1 VSPIIIAVVI
11 LAILYA
17 FLNGLNDSSS
27 IVATMISSRAL
38 SPRTALGITA
48 VAEFSG
54 PFILG
59 IAVAKTI
66 GHGIVQAEAIITP
79 VILAAM
85 LAAVSWN
92 LQPDFWGCRAVLPML
107 LLEA

>member
-11 LAILYA
+11 LTILYA

-38 SPRTALGITA
+38 SPQTALGITA

-92 LQPDFWGCRAVLPML
+92 LLTGFLGLPSSSSH
-107 LLEA
+107 AFIGV